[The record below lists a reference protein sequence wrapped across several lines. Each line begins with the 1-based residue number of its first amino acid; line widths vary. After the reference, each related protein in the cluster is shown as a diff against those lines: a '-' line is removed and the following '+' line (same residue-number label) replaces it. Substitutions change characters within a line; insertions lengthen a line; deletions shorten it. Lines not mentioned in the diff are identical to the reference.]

1 MTIFVKYFPE
11 KIAIYNNDEKVGTV
25 SYEVFMLRI
34 LSPKQLSYY
43 EKRPDVEKWQVRKID
58 LNYALTHQEQSIKYL
73 YV

>member
-11 KIAIYNNDEKVGTV
+11 KIAIYHNDKKIGTV

-34 LSPKQLSYY
+34 LSPKQLLYY